1 MKITKNKKK
10 TKRDPRTFNH
20 HEHKYSSACLVVEA
34 YRLKYCQK
42 NKKEPT
48 LSPY

>member
-20 HEHKYSSACLVVEA
+20 HEHKIAQLA
-34 YRLKYCQK
+34 LWLK
-42 NKKEPT
+42 PT
-48 LSPY
+48 D